1 MDNLKLIIP
10 GKPEY
15 VTMVRLATASLASV
29 NGFDVDQIED
39 IKVAVAEAC
48 KLVSCHGCE
57 RFSDKYE
64 VEFNV
69 DRGCFDV
76 TVIDACEH
84 HSIEKVHTPCK
95 QCPQEGDI
103 GAIMIRSLMN
113 CVETGVDDNG
123 HKYITM
129 LKKAK

>member
-1 MDNLKLIIP
+1 MANLKLIIP

-15 VTMVRLATASLASV
+15 VTMIRLATASLASV

-57 RFSDKYE
+57 GFSDKYE
-64 VEFNV
+64 VDFNV
-69 DRGCFDV
+69 DKGCFDV
-76 TVIDACEH
+76 TVIDACDH
-84 HSIEKVHTPCK
+84 HSIEKTHTCTH
-95 QCPQEGDI
+95 CPEDGNI

-113 CVETGVDDNG
+113 CVETGVDDCG

-129 LKKAK
+129 VKRAK